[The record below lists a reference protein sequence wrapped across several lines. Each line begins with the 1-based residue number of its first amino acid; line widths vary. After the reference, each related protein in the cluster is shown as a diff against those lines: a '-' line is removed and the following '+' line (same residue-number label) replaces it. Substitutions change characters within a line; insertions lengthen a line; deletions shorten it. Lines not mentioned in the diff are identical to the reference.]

1 MSRTDTTRKAMPVL
15 SAVLCFAGL
24 DATTLEAISRA
35 AIRRDYEAG
44 QVIFL
49 EGEPCAGLHVVQD
62 GWLKSARVSLAG
74 REQVIRVVGPGE
86 TFNEI
91 GVFAGIPNHVT
102 VVALEPATVWVIPRG
117 TLLRLRD
124 EYPSLARIIIQNLAQ
139 RVLHLLDLVEDLSL
153 RTTEARLARYLLEES
168 SGEVMHRRSW
178 TTQAEMASQLG
189 TVLDVLNRALRSLS
203 EEGLIQV
210 ERHQI
215 QILDRQGL
223 KVKAMLSE

>member
-1 MSRTDTTRKAMPVL
+1 ML
-15 SAVLCFAGL
+15 SAVPCFAGL
-24 DATTLEAISRA
+24 NATTLEAVARS
-35 AIRRDYEAG
+35 AIRRSYEPE
-44 QVIFL
+44 QVVFL
-49 EGEPCAGLHVVQD
+49 EGDPCAGLYVVQD
-62 GWLKSARVSLAG
+62 GWLKSVKVSLEG

-91 GVFAGIPNHVT
+91 GVFAGTPNHAT
-102 VVALEPATVWVIPRG
+102 IVALEPATVWVIPRE
-117 TLLRLRD
+117 TLLQLMD
-124 EYPSLARIIIQNLAQ
+124 EYPSLARMIAQNLAQ

-168 SGEVMHRRSW
+168 GGEVLHRRRW
-178 TTQAEMASQLG
+178 TTQAEIASQLG

-203 EEGLIQV
+203 EEGLIRV

-223 KVKAMLSE
+223 EAKALLSE